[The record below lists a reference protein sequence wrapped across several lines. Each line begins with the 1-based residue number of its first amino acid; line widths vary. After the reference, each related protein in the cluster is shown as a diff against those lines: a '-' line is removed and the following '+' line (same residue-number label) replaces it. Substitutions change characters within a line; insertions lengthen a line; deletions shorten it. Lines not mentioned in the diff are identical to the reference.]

1 MGLPTLVGR
10 QPHVAYLPSTG
21 HQVVLGTA
29 GTGKTL
35 MAIVRALYLSNP
47 QVSGSG
53 RTLVVTYN
61 NSLASYLSHLAEG
74 ASSEIDIRTYGRFSR
89 GYLASLGHMKT
100 WNDIAGA
107 WRRRALITSAV
118 NRVSTGYRPH
128 QFFSRDTDW
137 FQDELAWITGM
148 GIRSREDY
156 LAAERLG
163 RKTPLTSP
171 FREIVWKILEEYRD
185 LRTAAGHQYDWTDIG
200 MAVRDHL
207 ATDSRPRLYRHVII
221 DEGQD
226 LAPEEIRSL
235 VDAVDPDGSITFFG
249 DYAQQIY
256 GQAMSWR
263 ACGLQVRHIEQFK
276 DNYRNSTAI
285 AEVAIAL
292 SSMPFFGKVDD
303 LVAPVAP
310 RSIGPK
316 PTLVECTDEA
326 QEIAIIQDA
335 AKRLGSVGTVAI
347 VARTWADVNRA
358 CRGLQVK
365 QIKEDKHFWTDAP
378 GIYCTTYHSAKGL
391 EFDAVLMPFCGAN
404 KMPLPDVVKA
414 FGAGDAAERESK
426 LLYVAITRAKSDL
439 LITYSGEKTAL
450 LPSDPNLFVQVNP

>member
-53 RTLVVTYN
+53 KTLVVTFN
-61 NSLASYLSHLAEG
+61 NSLASYLSHLAKG
-74 ASSEIDIRTYGRFSR
+74 ASNQIDIRTYGRFAR
-89 GYLASLGHMKT
+89 GYLASLGFMK
-100 WNDIAGA
+100 NRDDITSP
-107 WRRRALITSAV
+107 WRRRSLITLAT
-118 NRVSTGYRPH
+118 REVSSRYQPDK
-128 QFFSRDTDW
+128 FFSRDADW

-148 GIRSREDY
+148 GLRTKDEY
-156 LAAERLG
+156 LSAERLG
-163 RKTPLTSP
+163 RKTPLAPSW
-171 FREIVWKILEEYRD
+171 RGVVWEVLEEYRK
-185 LRTAAGHQYDWTDIG
+185 RRAEAGHLYDWPDLG

-207 ATDSRPRLYRHVII
+207 AADIRPRMYRHIII

-263 ACGLQVRHIEQFK
+263 ACGLKVRHVEQFK

-285 AEVAIAL
+285 ANVAIAL

-303 LVAPVAP
+303 LVPPVAP
-310 RSIGPK
+310 KSIGPQ
-316 PTLVECTDEA
+316 PTLVECGSKEE
-326 QEIAIIQDA
+326 EIAVIQDA
-335 AKRLGSVGTVAI
+335 ARRLGSVGTVA
-347 VARTWADVNRA
+347 VVGRTWADVERA
-358 CRGLQVK
+358 CRGLGAK
-365 QIKEDKHFWTDAP
+365 RIKEERHFWTDAP

-391 EFDAVLMPFCGAN
+391 EFDAVLMPFCGASR
-404 KMPLPDVVKA
+404 MPLPDVVTA
-414 FGAGDAAERESK
+414 FGDSDAAERESK

-439 LITYSGEKTAL
+439 LITYSGEPTSL
-450 LPSDPNLFVQVNP
+450 LPSAPELFVKVKP

>member
-35 MAIVRALYLSNP
+35 MAIVRALYLSDP

-53 RTLVVTYN
+53 KTLVVTFN

-74 ASSEIDIRTYGRFSR
+74 ASSQIDIRTYGRFAR
-89 GYLASLGHMKT
+89 GYLASLGFMKT
-100 WNDIAGA
+100 WDDITSPS
-107 WRRRALITSAV
+107 RRRSLIALAK
-118 NRVSTGYRPH
+118 REVSTRYQPDK
-128 QFFSRDTDW
+128 FFSRDTDW

-148 GIRSREDY
+148 GLRTKDEY
-156 LAAERLG
+156 LGAERLG
-163 RKTPLTSP
+163 RKTPLAPSW
-171 FREIVWKILEEYRD
+171 RGVVWEILEEYRE
-185 LRTAAGHQYDWTDIG
+185 RRATAGHLYDWPDIG
-200 MAVRDHL
+200 MAVRGHL
-207 ATDSRPRLYRHVII
+207 AADLRPRMYRHIII

-226 LAPEEIRSL
+226 LAPEQIRSL

-263 ACGLQVRHIEQFK
+263 ACGLKVRQVEQFK

-285 AEVAIAL
+285 ANVAIAL

-310 RSIGPK
+310 KSIGPQ
-316 PTLVECTDEA
+316 PTLVECGSKDE
-326 QEIAIIQDA
+326 EISVIQDA
-335 AKRLGSVGTVAI
+335 ARRLGSVGTVA
-347 VARTWADVNRA
+347 VVGRTWADVDRA
-358 CRGLQVK
+358 CHGLGAK
-365 QIKEDKHFWTDAP
+365 RIKEDRHYWTDAP

-391 EFDAVLMPFCGAN
+391 EFDAVLMPFCGASR
-404 KMPLPDVVKA
+404 MPLPDVVTA
-414 FGAGDAAERESK
+414 FGDGDAAERESK

-439 LITYSGEKTAL
+439 LITHSGEPTSL
-450 LPSDPNLFVQVNP
+450 LPSSPGLFVKVKP